1 MTRAEARRLAG
12 REGSKAD
19 EAGPDPT
26 EDPIAYLQEA
36 RREDEEGEEWTSGS

>member
-1 MTRAEARRLAG
+1 MTGEEDPRRDVSEQG
-12 REGSKAD
+12 
-19 EAGPDPT
+19 GPDPT